1 MEKVFFIVDDLFG
14 RVVDANEAEAY
25 RNCKKS
31 FFLDGSKAK
40 SVVEVS
46 YEEYRKRFFYEDENY
61 TTIKP
66 FTATDEEC
74 EGIIF
79 EFEHEEEEF

>member
-14 RVVDANEAEAY
+14 SVVDANEAEAY
-25 RNCKKS
+25 RKGEES

-40 SVVEVS
+40 SVIEVS
-46 YEEYRKRFFYEDENY
+46 YEEFRKRFFYEDEKY

-66 FTATDEEC
+66 FTATDDEC
-74 EGIIF
+74 ESISF
-79 EFEHEEEEF
+79 EFEHEEEF

>member
-1 MEKVFFIVDDLFG
+1 MEKVFFIVDDVSG
-14 RVVDANEAEAY
+14 SVVDADKAEAY
-25 RNCKKS
+25 RNGNES

-46 YEEYRKRFFYEDENY
+46 YEEYRKRFFYEDGKY

-74 EGIIF
+74 ESISF
-79 EFEHEEEEF
+79 EFGHEEEEF